1 MVSYDTSKR
10 KLLELDAR
18 NIVEGL
24 EEFTMFASFNSNY
37 SGMRILSV
45 ETAQPTELTIRRNHR
60 LKTVSTARAEYKQMA
75 L

>member
-1 MVSYDTSKR
+1 M
-10 KLLELDAR
+10 
-18 NIVEGL
+18 EGL

-45 ETAQPTELTIRRNHR
+45 ETAQPTELTVRRNHR

>member
-45 ETAQPTELTIRRNHR
+45 ETAQPTELPVRRNHR
-60 LKTVSTARAEYKQMA
+60 LKTVSTTRPHHQKLA